1 MLSLVFMFDR
11 GFLTLGKL
19 RGIPIRIHWT
29 MPVGAAV
36 FGGLRFAP
44 AFWLG
49 FFLLVLV
56 HELGHAFYVRR
67 YGHRVLSIEVTGFGG
82 LCRWSGAATP
92 YERAAIAWG
101 GVVAQGL
108 LLLVA
113 LAIVV
118 ALGPPRAIWSAELA
132 HVFVRTNLWLIG
144 LNLLPIRPLDGA
156 EAWPLAR
163 HVFEQLRARGGPGRR
178 PTPPRVEPREPPA
191 ARPPGPADPELRKL
205 AEKFRSIGDQAG
217 RARRP

>member
-11 GFLTLGKL
+11 GFLTIARLK
-19 RGIPIRIHWT
+19 GIPIRIHWT
-29 MPVGAAV
+29 MPVGALV

-49 FFLLVLV
+49 FFVLVLV
-56 HELGHAFYVRR
+56 HELGHAFYVQR

-108 LLLVA
+108 LLLAA
-113 LAIVV
+113 LAVLL
-118 ALGPPRAIWSAELA
+118 ALGPPRALWSAELA
-132 HVFVRTNLWLIG
+132 HVFTRTNLWLIG
-144 LNLLPIRPLDGA
+144 LNLLPFRPLDGA

-163 HVFEQLRARGGPGRR
+163 YVFDRLRERRGPGRP
-178 PTPPRVEPREPPA
+178 PTPPRFEPPA
-191 ARPPGPADPELRKL
+191 VPPAPRAADPELRKL
-205 AEKFRSIGDQAG
+205 AEKFRNIGEQAG

>member
-1 MLSLVFMFDR
+1 MVSEPVMFDR
-11 GFLTLGKL
+11 GYLTLGKL

-29 MPVGAAV
+29 MPVGALV

-44 AFWLG
+44 AFWVG
-49 FFLLVLV
+49 FLVLV
-56 HELGHAFYVRR
+56 LIHELGHAFYVKR

-108 LLLVA
+108 LLIVA
-113 LAIVV
+113 HAVLL
-118 ALGPPRAIWSAELA
+118 ALGPPRALWSAELA
-132 HVFVRTNLWLIG
+132 HVFTVTNLWLIG
-144 LNLLPIRPLDGA
+144 LNLLPIPPLDGA

-163 HVFEQLRARGGPGRR
+163 HVFGRLRSGRRR
-178 PTPPRVEPREPPA
+178 PTPPA
-191 ARPPGPADPELRKL
+191 AGPPGPRAPDPELRRL